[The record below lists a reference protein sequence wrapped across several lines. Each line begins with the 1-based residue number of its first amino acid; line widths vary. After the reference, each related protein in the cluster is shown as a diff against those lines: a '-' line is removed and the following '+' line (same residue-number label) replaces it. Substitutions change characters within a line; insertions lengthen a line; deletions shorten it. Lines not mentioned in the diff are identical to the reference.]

1 MTAEHAT
8 ETVKWDEG
16 IQRCYGGGGDI
27 QVCFRYRES
36 GKTLFQRLTIEWR
49 YKRKKRLC
57 PANIRGE
64 MDQRVFLKA
73 QELPGEL
80 SGHLSALLEPHCEQS
95 WSGAWM
101 VLLKSSPFT

>member
-1 MTAEHAT
+1 MAAEHAT
-8 ETVKWDEG
+8 EKAKWDEG

-73 QELPGEL
+73 QELLG
-80 SGHLSALLEPHCEQS
+80 
-95 WSGAWM
+95 
-101 VLLKSSPFT
+101 SSQVTSQPY